1 MIPFFCQAKAIQRE
15 ASEPVGIGARQ
26 IPTLGAGIYFDA
38 GDRIFISEADATE
51 VEYLGSVVSV
61 AADAITVELATAKAH
76 GAAAKLWTPLDVFEW
91 PAGLPEAART
101 MYHSG
106 VEVVRSLGGVAYSTR
121 LASPYE
127 VESVRFENLTDE
139 RAAQLLTWIDQQADG
154 GLLEFSY
161 VDGARVVWRARLD
174 APTVE
179 FSRNSRDLLVAAF
192 NLHLL
197 SEASYV

>member
-1 MIPFFCQAKAIQRE
+1 MIPFFCQAKDIQRE
-15 ASEPVGIGARQ
+15 TSEPVGVGARQ
-26 IPTLGAGIYFDA
+26 IPTLGAGSYFHA
-38 GDRIFISEADATE
+38 GDRIFISEADETE

-61 AADAITVELATAKAH
+61 AADAISIELATAKAH
-76 GAAAKLWTPLDVFEW
+76 STAAKLWTPLNIFEW
-91 PAGLPEAART
+91 PAGPPGAAQRT
-101 MYHSG
+101 YHGG

-121 LASPYE
+121 LASPHE
-127 VESVRFENLTDE
+127 IESIRFENLTDG
-139 RAAQLLTWIDQQADG
+139 RAGQLSAWIEQEADG
-154 GLLEFSY
+154 GLLEFTY
-161 VDGARVVWRARLD
+161 VDPSRTVWRARLD